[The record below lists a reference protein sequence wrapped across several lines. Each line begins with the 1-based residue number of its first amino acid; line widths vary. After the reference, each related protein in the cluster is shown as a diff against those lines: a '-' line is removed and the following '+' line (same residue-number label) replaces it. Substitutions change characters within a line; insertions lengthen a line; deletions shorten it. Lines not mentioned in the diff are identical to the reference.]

1 MVRRI
6 VCLAL
11 AAALLAGLM
20 SATAQTTR
28 PASRPTSAPAQPTS
42 MSIHWLKEAEAEV
55 ARIQD
60 PRRRASLGAFLAMR
74 YAQRGQ
80 ISKAK
85 DVLQQLP
92 EDHRDIY
99 VPFAALAVAR
109 TGGHDAAVD
118 LASRIDDTWTKIDCL
133 CDIFAEEK
141 SPDFAP
147 LVKMAEAIT
156 DDFDRTHALS
166 QIAEKQAE
174 LGDIEGAR
182 QTAAKLPAEQN
193 DGRRPN
199 LIERSFVESTI
210 KAAEIV
216 HAGKN
221 IRAALAEEGVEL
233 KRVHFLIRQVI
244 RQRLDKGRIAA
255 AAELAEQLGDP
266 EDRAGAFLEI
276 AKAQVE
282 AGEKDAARKSLAKA
296 LADAER
302 IAAYRAKQDAAA
314 GPEGP
319 DTRYRSRLDSVM
331 SRTYW
336 AAVSIRAK
344 LRDLDA
350 ARKLILKAANSKL
363 KPADWDRALDEPEV
377 RTGWSSAL
385 VEAGRE
391 DEALK
396 LAKGAD
402 GKWRPKMRVLVAWLL
417 ASRGQTKQIEQLI
430 ADVKDPEKRV
440 RMMLSASR
448 GAAEREKGLAEQAK
462 AKKKTPTTQETK

>member
-1 MVRRI
+1 M
-6 VCLAL
+6 
-11 AAALLAGLM
+11 
-20 SATAQTTR
+20 
-28 PASRPTSAPAQPTS
+28 
-42 MSIHWLKEAEAEV
+42 
-55 ARIQD
+55 
-60 PRRRASLGAFLAMR
+60 
-74 YAQRGQ
+74 
-80 ISKAK
+80 
-85 DVLQQLP
+85 
-92 EDHRDIY
+92 
-99 VPFAALAVAR
+99 
-109 TGGHDAAVD
+109 
-118 LASRIDDTWTKIDCL
+118 
-133 CDIFAEEK
+133 
-141 SPDFAP
+141 
-147 LVKMAEAIT
+147 
-156 DDFDRTHALS
+156 
-166 QIAEKQAE
+166 
-174 LGDIEGAR
+174 
-182 QTAAKLPAEQN
+182 
-193 DGRRPN
+193 
-199 LIERSFVESTI
+199 ESTI

-391 DEALK
+391 AEALK

-430 ADVKDPEKRV
+430 ADVTQSYETFIFHKVFAHIYNFCTVEMSSIYMDVLKDRLYCDAADSQSRRSAQTAMHKILDTLIKLLAPVLVHTAEEAWAAMKHKSQDVESVHFALIPETNPDDRSRALSNEDGWKAMMDLRTHALGKLEDLRKDQIIGSNQEASVKIVTDNEDWLSIDTDMFASLCIVSEV
-440 RMMLSASR
+440 RI
-448 GAAEREKGLAEQAK
+448 EKGDSFEISADKCKHNKCDRCWNYWPSVGTIESHPDLCQRCADVISS
-462 AKKKTPTTQETK
+462 